1 MDYTALTFSLAR
13 KLRILVAGF
22 GISLAISWAYSLYL
36 IVSSSFLYSDSF
48 NIYYNFLLLP
58 QIFITVAL
66 IFALSHVYYVLSA
79 SLVGASG
86 TLERRS
92 LLDRRSGTVYFHGL
106 PFIVKCNDEISAGEE
121 VEIARVHRSAFT
133 LVLIAKS

>member
-1 MDYTALTFSLAR
+1 MDYMALTFSLAR

-22 GISLAISWAYSLYL
+22 GISLAISWAYTLYL
-36 IVSSSFLYSDSF
+36 VISSSFLYSDSF

-58 QIFITVAL
+58 QMFITVAL
-66 IFALSHVYYVLSA
+66 IFALSHVYYVLSV

-106 PFIVKCNDEISAGEE
+106 PFIVKCSDEISAGEE

-133 LVLIAKS
+133 LFLIARS